1 MDGIK
6 NTDFIPQAMRTQITP
21 HRDKISPPNG
31 KLEEIHNDKFE
42 AKVYVFHRALS
53 LVFVK
58 CYSLLYSNVIS
69 QCEAKLLSLKIRVSH
84 RHLSGNR
91 GKTRQRGGL
100 LIGRMDNPQTYLA
113 LI

>member
-1 MDGIK
+1 
-6 NTDFIPQAMRTQITP
+6 MRTQITP

-58 CYSLLYSNVIS
+58 CYSLLYSNSIS
-69 QCEAKLLSLKIRVSH
+69 RCEAIPLQKYESPIDTKN
-84 RHLSGNR
+84 GNR

-100 LIGRMDNPQTYLA
+100 LIGRMDNPQTDLA